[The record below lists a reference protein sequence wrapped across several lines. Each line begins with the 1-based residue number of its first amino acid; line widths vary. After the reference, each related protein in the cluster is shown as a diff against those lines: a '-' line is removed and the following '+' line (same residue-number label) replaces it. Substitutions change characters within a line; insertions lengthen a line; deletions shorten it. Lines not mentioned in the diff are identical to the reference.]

1 METSTGIIGWQM
13 ARRVLEIAEPMIAE
27 RDNATVQIELSDYE
41 PLQRTTTDGAFCQIK
56 SRLSIPYI
64 RSH

>member
-27 RDNATVQIELSDYE
+27 RDNAIVHIELSDYE
-41 PLQRTTTDGAFCQIK
+41 PLQTEPSA
-56 SRLSIPYI
+56 
-64 RSH
+64 RSNLD